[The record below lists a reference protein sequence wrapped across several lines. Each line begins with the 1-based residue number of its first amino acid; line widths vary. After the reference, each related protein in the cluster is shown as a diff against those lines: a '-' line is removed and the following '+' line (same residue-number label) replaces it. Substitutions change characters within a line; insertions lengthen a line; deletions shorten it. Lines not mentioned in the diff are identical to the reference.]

1 MKGTYFR
8 LFVIACYKLCAYASP
23 LLLSSI
29 SPTTASKTED
39 EDALKPITIEVTPNG
54 IVIPSQPSRESRH
67 DGAPI
72 HSQFGNLEDFPVIQ
86 TDGDLSTA
94 TTAPSDIEHTHDI
107 DSSTFI
113 PGSLARRTSH
123 MYNPYR
129 IERLCL
135 ERGPIVQLPRTLR
148 PTISAGTLSRPQA
161 TINSQPIYN
170 SEPAYI
176 VIPLIQYDWKPC
188 TSDESSITTLTLSKD
203 APSRISLNGQPTES
217 PILGNATHSKP
228 LDTGYS
234 DAISPTILRCM
245 NILQQLRVLA
255 EHLVYVKEAP
265 HHTLMSACHFQSLNR
280 TQYDGRHVERM
291 REICWD
297 LFETIQLEGR
307 RRWERCISKAEDR
320 YRYNSSAWQEGGP
333 QFESDNRVDKFNFHA
348 YQLTPGSV
356 REFIAEHPDLSP
368 DDIEW
373 LLHDTGSTDTALS
386 NPSNKEPVY
395 HLSKRSWL
403 SDLLKTIIAAEI
415 NTAVYSIGSSVQEMI
430 IRRVQEYQQRT
441 HSHNGTYKAYNETT
455 PVNTTSVAHS
465 QSKRDPQS
473 NRVFIHREWFPI
485 APVNNYVNQPRD
497 SLGILFSPED
507 ISDYL
512 EFVCETTHLS
522 RKQYRRL
529 KDAVEYELKLN
540 SQLEI
545 PLANNDALQSR
556 EIHGI
561 MKRSGPPPKLGP
573 TYRFPYQWNFPPGLD
588 KNPAYVN
595 LTRAWKHTVTAQQK
609 AHIGLQLRN
618 VWALRA
624 SDLCNISRSWTKNLS
639 EESQEME
646 LKFKGLSLQRC
657 QEIRDGKRENTR
669 VGEYWRRLGKQPST
683 PNNGQPSY

>member
-1 MKGTYFR
+1 MKATVF
-8 LFVIACYKLCAYASP
+8 ACLCVMAWYSIHANASP
-23 LLLSSI
+23 LSSP
-29 SPTTASKTED
+29 STSQVSSKSENNNV
-39 EDALKPITIEVTPNG
+39 LKPITFEVASNG
-54 IVIPSQPSRESRH
+54 VVIPAQEPKH
-67 DGAPI
+67 DDPPVN
-72 HSQFGNLEDFPVIQ
+72 SYSSDMEDFPIIQ
-86 TDGDLSTA
+86 TALSTA
-94 TTAPSDIEHTHDI
+94 RATSFDVEDTHDI
-107 DSSTFI
+107 DPSTSTT
-113 PGSLARRTSH
+113 PLAKRDH
-123 MYNPYR
+123 YMYNHYLA
-129 IERLCL
+129 EGLRLGQ
-135 ERGPIVQLPRTLR
+135 GPVVQPPRPPR
-148 PTISAGTLSRPQA
+148 PITNTGALSGPE
-161 TINSQPIYN
+161 SQPIQN
-170 SEPAYI
+170 DPEPAYI
-176 VIPLIQYDWKPC
+176 VIPLPQNDRKLSPP
-188 TSDESSITTLTLSKD
+188 EASSSAALTPSKD
-203 APSRISLNGQPTES
+203 TPSRKSQDEPPSES
-217 PILGNATHSKP
+217 PVVGYAANNKP
-228 LDTGYS
+228 S
-234 DAISPTILRCM
+234 DSGFPTNISPTIPRCL
-245 NILQQLRVLA
+245 NILRPLRDLA
-255 EHLVYVKEAP
+255 ERLVYIKAAP
-265 HHTLMSACHFQSLNR
+265 HHTLMSACHFQSLKR
-280 TQYDGRHVERM
+280 TIYDGRHVERM

-307 RRWERCISKAEDR
+307 RRWERCISKAEDK
-320 YRYNSSAWQEGGP
+320 YHYNSSASTDGDTLY
-333 QFESDNRVDKFNFHA
+333 ESKSGVDKFKFHA

-356 REFIAEHPDLSP
+356 KEFIAEHPDLSP

-455 PVNTTSVAHS
+455 PINTTSVAHS

>member
-1 MKGTYFR
+1 MKGTYLR
-8 LFVIACYKLCAYASP
+8 LFVIACYKLYAYASP

-29 SPTTASKTED
+29 SPTTTSKTED
-39 EDALKPITIEVTPNG
+39 EDALKPITIEVTSNG
-54 IVIPSQPSRESRH
+54 IVIPSQSSRESGH

-72 HSQFGNLEDFPVIQ
+72 RSQFGNLEDFPVIQ
-86 TDGDLSTA
+86 TDGDFSMA
-94 TTAPSDIEHTHDI
+94 AMAPSDIEHAHGI

-113 PGSLARRTSH
+113 PGSLARRTSYR
-123 MYNPYR
+123 YNPYR
-129 IERLCL
+129 IERLRL
-135 ERGPIVQLPRTLR
+135 ERGPVVKLPRTLR

-161 TINSQPIYN
+161 MINSQPIYN

-176 VIPLIQYDWKPC
+176 VIPFIQYDWKPC

-203 APSRISLNGQPTES
+203 APSRISQNGQPTES
-217 PILGNATHSKP
+217 PLLDNATHSKP

-234 DAISPTILRCM
+234 DAISPTISRCL
-245 NILQQLRVLA
+245 NILRQLRVLA
-255 EHLVYVKEAP
+255 EHLVYVKVAP
-265 HHTLMSACHFQSLNR
+265 YHTLMSACHFQSLNR
-280 TQYDGRHVERM
+280 TQYNGRHVERM

-386 NPSNKEPVY
+386 NHSNKEPVY
-395 HLSKRSWL
+395 NLSKRSWL

-415 NTAVYSIGSSVQEMI
+415 NTAVYSMGSSVQEMI
-430 IRRVQEYQQRT
+430 IRRVQEYQQKT
-441 HSHNGTYKAYNETT
+441 HSHNGTYKAYNETA

-473 NRVFIHREWFPI
+473 NRVLIHSEWFPM

-497 SLGILFSPED
+497 SLGIPFSPED

-512 EFVCETTHLS
+512 EFVSETTHLS

-540 SQLEI
+540 SQLEA
-545 PLANNDALQSR
+545 PLADNDALQSR
-556 EIHGI
+556 ELHGI
-561 MKRSGPPPKLGP
+561 EKRSGPPPKLGP

-657 QEIRDGKRENTR
+657 QEFRDGKRENTR
-669 VGEYWRRLGKQPST
+669 VGEYWRRLGKQPNT